1 MNYIKLLKQN
11 QALRQEVDKLTARE
25 RAAGMEDLG
34 REVAEL
40 NDQLDQQEEEEKF
53 LRAELAQAN
62 RDTLAAREQCELLR
76 KEFSYVK
83 ENATRLTSNFRDVQN
98 ALEAAVN
105 KLAKLV

>member
-62 RDTLAAREQCELLR
+62 QDALAARAECDRLR
-76 KEFSYVK
+76 KEFSYAK
-83 ENATRLTSNFRDVQN
+83 ENRAQLTSNFRDVKN
-98 ALEAAVN
+98 VLEAAVN